1 MPPRA
6 SPVLVQALMV
16 ALAVAVPT
24 GVVLSIAL
32 CTGRPSCLL
41 GNESDPQPDACFDD
55 DGDDGGED
63 DGDAMPPTQTHAHH
77 NTLLKGV

>member
-1 MPPRA
+1 M
-6 SPVLVQALMV
+6 LVQALMV

-41 GNESDPQPDACFDD
+41 GNGTEPDACYDDEDD
-55 DGDDGGED
+55 DEED
-63 DGDAMPPTQTHAHH
+63 DATPDTNTHTHH
-77 NTLLKGV
+77 NTLLKSV